1 MKCLNFFRTLRTVYE
16 CSGLLFVLNIILVV
30 ISGFL
35 TGINVYSI
43 QVLANGIQSA
53 VSSGTSIWNSM
64 NLFLGINIVLIL
76 MQNTRGYVGQRIA
89 IELDYKLENIFLAK
103 CTTLP
108 LKDFENE
115 NTYDLLMKANELGK
129 TKILDIFFNFL
140 QLIECILSM
149 ISVSAVLINIDGFL
163 WSLIVI
169 VPIISTVT
177 SIKIGRYIYGKE
189 KKNVIYQRKSDYI
202 NYLLTNNIAI
212 KEIIS
217 FNVSDYLIQE
227 YKRYKRI
234 IKSTNYKIIN
244 LQVIKSTLIMVLEIV
259 AKIFFVMATVIKTIK
274 TGGMIGDV
282 MGFIY
287 SLDIIESKISIILSS
302 ITEIYRSKL
311 YVDNYYDF
319 IDKKTNN
326 NDEMIR
332 GSKINIKNITIRNL
346 GFSYN
351 ANNIKE
357 LKNINI
363 EIGVNNIIAIVGANG
378 AGKSTLIKILSGLY
392 DDYTGSIFI
401 NDVDLSKIDKKTY
414 RERITVIFQD
424 FNKYELRLRENIA
437 FSNVKEINNDQ
448 RIYKVMCDVGLSN
461 LIDSLDKGIDSQ
473 MGNWFGGRELSKG
486 QWQRI
491 ALARVL
497 FRDADMI
504 ILDEPTSALDPIMER
519 EIFDMINEI
528 SKDKI
533 LILVTHR
540 VENLKKYNPLYVF
553 MEKGEI
559 VDKGF
564 FENIKDKDVYK
575 RLIGIK

>member
-1 MKCLNFFRTLRTVYE
+1 MKCLKFFRTLRTVYE
-16 CSGLLFVLNIILVV
+16 CSGLLFVLNIIVVV

-43 QVLANGIQSA
+43 QSLVNGIQSA
-53 VSSGTSIWNSM
+53 LSSGMSIWGSL
-64 NLFLGINIVLIL
+64 NLFLSINIILVL
-76 MQNTRGYVGQRIA
+76 MQNTRGYVGQRLA
-89 IELDYKLENIFLAK
+89 IDLDYKLENNFLAK
-103 CTTLP
+103 CGTLP

-115 NTYDLLMKANELGK
+115 NTYELLMKANELGK
-129 TKILDIFFNFL
+129 VKILDIFFNFL

-149 ISVSAVLINIDGFL
+149 VSVSAVLINIDSFL
-163 WSLIVI
+163 WSLITI
-169 VPIISTVT
+169 VPIISALA
-177 SIKIGRYIYGKE
+177 SIKAGKYIYEKE
-189 KKNVIYQRKSDYI
+189 KKNVIYQRKSDYL

-217 FNVSDYLIQE
+217 FNISDYLIRE

-234 IKSTNYKIIN
+234 IKNTNYKIIN
-244 LQVIKSTLIMVLEIV
+244 LQVIKSVFITVLEIV
-259 AKIFFVMATVIKTIK
+259 AKISFIIVTVMKTIK
-274 TGGMIGDV
+274 NGGMIGDV

-302 ITEIYRSKL
+302 ISEIYKSKL

-319 IDKKTNN
+319 IDKETNN
-326 NDEMIR
+326 NDEIVKT
-332 GSKINIKNITIRNL
+332 SEINIKNITIKNL

-351 ANNIKE
+351 TDNVKE

-363 EIGVNNIIAIVGANG
+363 EMGVNNIIAVVGANG

-392 DDYTGSIFI
+392 DDYTGEIFV
-401 NDVDLSKIDKKTY
+401 NDVELSKIDKKIY

-424 FNKYELRLRENIA
+424 FNKYELRLRENVA
-437 FSNVKEINNDQ
+437 FSNVREINNDQ
-448 RIYKVMCDVGLSN
+448 KIDKVMCDVGLSN

-497 FRDADMI
+497 FRDADMV
-504 ILDEPTSALDPIMER
+504 ILDEPTSALDPMMER

-533 LILVTHR
+533 LVLVTHR

-559 VDKGF
+559 VEQGF
-564 FENIKDKDVYK
+564 FENIKDKDIYK
-575 RLIGIK
+575 KMIGIK

>member
-1 MKCLNFFRTLRTVYE
+1 MKCLKFFRTLRTVYE
-16 CSGLLFVLNIILVV
+16 CSGLLFVLNIIVVV

-43 QVLANGIQSA
+43 QSLVNGVQSA
-53 VSSGTSIWNSM
+53 LSSGMSIWSSL
-64 NLFLGINIVLIL
+64 NLFLSINIILVLI
-76 MQNTRGYVGQRIA
+76 QNTRGYVGQRLA
-89 IELDYKLENIFLAK
+89 IDLDYKLENNFLAK
-103 CTTLP
+103 CGTLP
-108 LKDFENE
+108 LKDFEDE
-115 NTYDLLMKANELGK
+115 NTYELLMKANELGK
-129 TKILDIFFNFL
+129 VKILDIFFNFL

-149 ISVSAVLINIDGFL
+149 VSVSAVLINIDGFL
-163 WSLIVI
+163 WSLITI
-169 VPIISTVT
+169 VPIISALV
-177 SIKIGRYIYGKE
+177 SIKAGKYIYEKE
-189 KKNVIYQRKSDYI
+189 KKNVIYQRKSDYL

-217 FNVSDYLIQE
+217 FNISDYLIRE

-234 IKSTNYKIIN
+234 IKNTNYKIIN
-244 LQVIKSTLIMVLEIV
+244 LQVIKSVFITALEIV
-259 AKIFFVMATVIKTIK
+259 AKISFIIVTVMKTIK
-274 TGGMIGDV
+274 NGGMIGDV

-302 ITEIYRSKL
+302 ISEIYKSKL

-319 IDKKTNN
+319 IDKETNN
-326 NDEMIR
+326 NDEIVKT
-332 GSKINIKNITIRNL
+332 SEINIKNITIKNL

-351 ANNIKE
+351 TDNVKE

-363 EIGVNNIIAIVGANG
+363 EMGVNNIIAVVGANG

-392 DDYTGSIFI
+392 DDYTGEIFV
-401 NDVDLSKIDKKTY
+401 NDVDLSKIDKKIY

-424 FNKYELRLRENIA
+424 FNKYELSLRENVA
-437 FSNVKEINNDQ
+437 FSNVREINNDQ
-448 RIYKVMCDVGLSN
+448 KIDKVMCDVGLSN

-497 FRDADMI
+497 FRDADMV
-504 ILDEPTSALDPIMER
+504 ILDEPTSALDPMMER

-559 VDKGF
+559 VEQGF

-575 RLIGIK
+575 KMMGIK

>member
-1 MKCLNFFRTLRTVYE
+1 M
-16 CSGLLFVLNIILVV
+16 
-30 ISGFL
+30 
-35 TGINVYSI
+35 
-43 QVLANGIQSA
+43 
-53 VSSGTSIWNSM
+53 
-64 NLFLGINIVLIL
+64 
-76 MQNTRGYVGQRIA
+76 GQRLA
-89 IELDYKLENIFLAK
+89 IDLDYKLENDFLVK
-103 CTTLP
+103 CGTLP

-115 NTYDLLMKANELGK
+115 NTYELLMKANELGK
-129 TKILDIFFNFL
+129 VKILDIFFNFL

-149 ISVSAVLINIDGFL
+149 VSVSAVLINIDGFL
-163 WSLIVI
+163 WSLITI
-169 VPIISTVT
+169 VPIISALV
-177 SIKIGRYIYGKE
+177 SIKAGKYIYEKE
-189 KKNVIYQRKSDYI
+189 KKNVIYQRKSDYL

-217 FNVSDYLIQE
+217 FNISDYLIRE

-234 IKSTNYKIIN
+234 IKNTNYKIIN
-244 LQVIKSTLIMVLEIV
+244 LQVIKSVFITALEIV
-259 AKIFFVMATVIKTIK
+259 AKISFIIVTVMKTIK
-274 TGGMIGDV
+274 NGGMIGDV

-302 ITEIYRSKL
+302 ISEIYKSKL

-319 IDKKTNN
+319 IDKETNN
-326 NDEMIR
+326 NDEIVKT
-332 GSKINIKNITIRNL
+332 SEINIKNITIKNL

-351 ANNIKE
+351 TDNVKE

-363 EIGVNNIIAIVGANG
+363 EMGVNNIIAVVGANG

-392 DDYTGSIFI
+392 DDYTGEIFV
-401 NDVDLSKIDKKTY
+401 NDVDLSKIDKKIY

-424 FNKYELRLRENIA
+424 FNKYELSLRENVA
-437 FSNVKEINNDQ
+437 FSNVREINNDQ
-448 RIYKVMCDVGLSN
+448 KIDKVMCDVGLSN

-497 FRDADMI
+497 FRDADMV
-504 ILDEPTSALDPIMER
+504 ILDEPTSALDPMMER

-559 VDKGF
+559 VEQGF

-575 RLIGIK
+575 KMMGIK

>member
-1 MKCLNFFRTLRTVYE
+1 MFKVFRTLRTVYE
-16 CSGLLFVLNIILVV
+16 CSGLLFVLNIIVVV

-43 QVLANGIQSA
+43 QSLVNGVQSA
-53 VSSGTSIWNSM
+53 LSSGMSIWSSL
-64 NLFLGINIVLIL
+64 NLFLSINIILVLI
-76 MQNTRGYVGQRIA
+76 QNTRGYVGQRLA
-89 IELDYKLENIFLAK
+89 IDLDYKLENDFLVK
-103 CTTLP
+103 CGTLP

-115 NTYDLLMKANELGK
+115 NTYELLMKANELGK
-129 TKILDIFFNFL
+129 VKILDIFFNFL

-149 ISVSAVLINIDGFL
+149 VSVSAVLINIDGFL
-163 WSLIVI
+163 WSLITI
-169 VPIISTVT
+169 VPIISALV
-177 SIKIGRYIYGKE
+177 SIKAGKYIYEKE
-189 KKNVIYQRKSDYI
+189 KKNVIYQRKSDYL

-217 FNVSDYLIQE
+217 FNISDYLIRE

-234 IKSTNYKIIN
+234 IKNTNYKIIN
-244 LQVIKSTLIMVLEIV
+244 LQVIKSVFITALEIV
-259 AKIFFVMATVIKTIK
+259 AKISFIIVTVMKTIK
-274 TGGMIGDV
+274 NGGMIGDV

-302 ITEIYRSKL
+302 ISEIYKSKL

-319 IDKKTNN
+319 IDKETNN
-326 NDEMIR
+326 NDEIVKT
-332 GSKINIKNITIRNL
+332 SEINIKNITIKNL

-351 ANNIKE
+351 TDNVKE

-363 EIGVNNIIAIVGANG
+363 EMGVNNIIAVVGANG

-392 DDYTGSIFI
+392 DDYTGEIFV
-401 NDVDLSKIDKKTY
+401 NDVDLSKIDKKIY

-424 FNKYELRLRENIA
+424 FNKYELSLRENVA
-437 FSNVKEINNDQ
+437 FSNVREINNDQ
-448 RIYKVMCDVGLSN
+448 KIDKVMCDVGLSN

-497 FRDADMI
+497 FRDADMV
-504 ILDEPTSALDPIMER
+504 ILDEPTSALDPMMER

-559 VDKGF
+559 VEQGF

-575 RLIGIK
+575 KMMGIK

>member
-1 MKCLNFFRTLRTVYE
+1 MFKVFRTLRTVYE
-16 CSGLLFVLNIILVV
+16 CSGLLFVLNIIVVV

-43 QVLANGIQSA
+43 QSLVNGVQSA
-53 VSSGTSIWNSM
+53 LSSGMSIWSSL
-64 NLFLGINIVLIL
+64 NLFLSINIILVLI
-76 MQNTRGYVGQRIA
+76 QNTRGYVGQRLA
-89 IELDYKLENIFLAK
+89 IDLDYKLENDFLVK
-103 CTTLP
+103 CGTLP

-115 NTYDLLMKANELGK
+115 NTYELLMKANELGK
-129 TKILDIFFNFL
+129 VKILDIFFNFL

-149 ISVSAVLINIDGFL
+149 VSVSAVLINIDGFL
-163 WSLIVI
+163 WSLITI
-169 VPIISTVT
+169 VPIISALV
-177 SIKIGRYIYGKE
+177 SIKAGKYIYEKE
-189 KKNVIYQRKSDYI
+189 KKNVIYQRKSDYL

-217 FNVSDYLIQE
+217 FNISDYLIRE

-234 IKSTNYKIIN
+234 IKNTNYKIIN
-244 LQVIKSTLIMVLEIV
+244 LQVIKSVFITALEIV
-259 AKIFFVMATVIKTIK
+259 AKISFIIVTVMKTIK
-274 TGGMIGDV
+274 NGGMIGDV

-302 ITEIYRSKL
+302 ISEIYKSKL

-319 IDKKTNN
+319 IDKETNN
-326 NDEMIR
+326 NDEIVKT
-332 GSKINIKNITIRNL
+332 SEINIKNITIKNL

-351 ANNIKE
+351 TDNVKE

-363 EIGVNNIIAIVGANG
+363 EMGVNNIIAVVGANG

-392 DDYTGSIFI
+392 DDYTGEIFV
-401 NDVDLSKIDKKTY
+401 NDVDLSKIDKKIY

-424 FNKYELRLRENIA
+424 FNKYELSLRENVA
-437 FSNVKEINNDQ
+437 FSNVREINNDQ
-448 RIYKVMCDVGLSN
+448 KIDKVMCDVGLSN

-497 FRDADMI
+497 FRDADMV
-504 ILDEPTSALDPIMER
+504 ILDEPTSALDPMMER

-559 VDKGF
+559 VEQGF

-575 RLIGIK
+575 KMIGIK